1 MQIAGPR
8 DSSKTFGK
16 LKHKHQKPWQEKKS
30 SVWQSSD
37 LASSIV
43 IKKNNK
49 INQSNQI
56 NKKEKIKKKEKKEKN
71 EKGKK
76 KNHLFSM
83 AFCEHGKYL
92 YLNAFIVRHHCEHL
106 QEQRAHQ
113 SLKSCASELLWPAF
127 SKRKTKP
134 RNARDFT

>member
-1 MQIAGPR
+1 MQIAGPG

-56 NKKEKIKKKEKKEKN
+56 NKKEKLKKEKKEKN